1 MSSIAID
8 THGLIVACASCGAK
22 NRLAYEHIGRSHRCA
37 KCKTDL
43 PQPDAP
49 VELGSA
55 AQFDDVVA
63 AASVPVVVDY
73 WAPWCGPCR
82 FVAPE
87 VAKVAK
93 RQTGQLLVVKVNTDE
108 VPELQARYGIMS
120 IPTLAVF
127 SGGREVGRSTGAR
140 PADAIEA
147 FVRDSLQAR

>member
-1 MSSIAID
+1 MASIATD
-8 THGLIVACASCGAK
+8 TQGLIITCSSCGAK
-22 NRLAYEHIGRSHRCA
+22 NRLAYDHIGRAHRCA

-43 PQPDAP
+43 PQPDGP
-49 VELGSA
+49 VEAGTA
-55 AQFDDVVA
+55 AKFDEIVA
-63 AASVPVVVDY
+63 ASSVPVVVDY

-82 FVAPE
+82 YVAPE
-87 VAKVAK
+87 LAKVAK
-93 RQTGQLLVVKVNTDE
+93 RQSGQLLVVKVNTDE

-147 FVRDSLQAR
+147 FIRESLPPR